1 MGSLEAEL
9 GAGFRRLMCH
19 FLVVAAPLEFSPIDD
34 YGRTWPRRRGPS
46 APSSGG
52 VVLKV
57 RVWSDAERE
66 GGGALRHAS
75 ERDV

>member
-1 MGSLEAEL
+1 MPFSSGGRTTGVLPD
-9 GAGFRRLMCH
+9 RRLRAH
-19 FLVVAAPLEFSPIDD
+19 VATEE
-34 YGRTWPRRRGPS
+34 GPS
-46 APSSGG
+46 APSSGA

-75 ERDV
+75 ERGA